1 MGSWQRKRDEMKSI
15 KIKLSIPA
23 KKIEVDDDAFE
34 EIRLELQQFIA
45 NDLADV
51 VRRLAIRKEKGGDDR
66 WIEESKVFEITRQVT
81 DKISNSL
88 RIVQ

>member
-1 MGSWQRKRDEMKSI
+1 MKSI

>member
-1 MGSWQRKRDEMKSI
+1 MKSI

-23 KKIEVDDDAFE
+23 KKIEVDDDALQ
-34 EIRLELQQFIA
+34 EIRLELEQFIA

-81 DKISNSL
+81 EKISNSL
-88 RIVQ
+88 RVVQ